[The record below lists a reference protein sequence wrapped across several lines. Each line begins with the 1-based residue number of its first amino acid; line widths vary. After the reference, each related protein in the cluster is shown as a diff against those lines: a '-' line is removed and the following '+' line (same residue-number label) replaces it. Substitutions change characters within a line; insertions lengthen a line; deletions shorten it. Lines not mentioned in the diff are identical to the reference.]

1 MSKSIIQNERECYVC
16 KATQNLH
23 RHHIYGAS
31 NRKHSEKYGLW
42 VYLCAYHH
50 NMSDKGV
57 HFDKELDLSLKKL
70 AQERWESEYGDR
82 EQFRKVFGKS
92 VL

>member
-1 MSKSIIQNERECYVC
+1 M
-16 KATQNLH
+16 
-23 RHHIYGAS
+23 S
-31 NRKHSEKYGLW
+31 NRKNAEKYGLW
-42 VYLCAYHH
+42 IYLCAYHH

-82 EQFRKVFGKS
+82 EQFRQVFGKS